1 MKTIQLPLF
10 PLHTVL
16 FPGGPLPLRIFEA
29 RYLDM
34 VSQCMQTDS
43 GFGVCMIRHG
53 REVGETASTENM
65 GVVARIVDWHQR
77 HDGLL
82 GITAIGEQRF
92 RIASVRIQDN
102 QLAVAKV
109 ELLGSAPSI
118 ELPDR
123 YLPLV
128 DMLMRLIDS
137 AGHHY
142 ASLPRHYADASWVS
156 YRLLE
161 LLPIEMVQKQ
171 LFLEMDDPLMRL
183 EELYQMLEGMQV
195 V

>member
-34 VSQCMQTDS
+34 VSQCLQTDS
-43 GFGVCMIRHG
+43 GFGVCMIHHG
-53 REVGETASTENM
+53 KEVGEAAITVEM

-82 GITAIGEQRF
+82 GITAIGERRF
-92 RIASVRIQDN
+92 KVASVRTQAN
-102 QLAVAKV
+102 HLAIAKV
-109 ELLGSAPSI
+109 ELMDDDPGM

-128 DMLMRLIDS
+128 DMLRRLIES

-142 ASLPRHYADASWVS
+142 ESLPRRFADASWVS
-156 YRLLE
+156 YRLIE
-161 LLPIEMVQKQ
+161 LLPIEMNQKQ
-171 LFLEMDDPLMRL
+171 LFLEMDDPIARL
-183 EELYQMLEGMQV
+183 EQLYNMLEGMQV

>member
-34 VSQCMQTDS
+34 VSQCLQTDS

-53 REVGETASTENM
+53 REVGEPASTENM
-65 GVVARIVDWHQR
+65 GVVARIIDWHQR

-109 ELLGSAPSI
+109 ELLGSDPSI

-128 DMLMRLIDS
+128 DMLMRLIES

-142 ASLPRHYADASWVS
+142 ASLPRHYADANWVS

-161 LLPIEMVQKQ
+161 LLPIEMGQKQ
-171 LFLEMDDPLMRL
+171 FFLEMDDPVARL

>member
-16 FPGGPLPLRIFEA
+16 FPGGPLPLRIFET

-34 VSQCMQTDS
+34 VSQCLRNDS

-53 REVGETASTENM
+53 REVGEPASTEET
-65 GVVARIVDWHQR
+65 GVVARITDWHQR

-82 GITAIGEQRF
+82 GITAIGQQRF
-92 RIASVRIQDN
+92 RIASVRVQAN

-109 ELLGSAPSI
+109 ELLGNDSSI

-142 ASLPRHYADASWVS
+142 ANLPRHYADANWVS
-156 YRLLE
+156 YRLVE
-161 LLPIEMVQKQ
+161 LLPIEMKQKQ
-171 LFLEMDDPLMRL
+171 LFLEMEDPLARL

>member
-34 VSQCMQTDS
+34 VSQCLQEDS

-53 REVGETASTENM
+53 REVGEPASTENM

-102 QLAVAKV
+102 QLAKKMGAEAKKRF
-109 ELLGSAPSI
+109 ENDFRA
-118 ELPDR
+118 E
-123 YLPLV
+123 
-128 DMLMRLIDS
+128 
-137 AGHHY
+137 
-142 ASLPRHYADASWVS
+142 
-156 YRLLE
+156 
-161 LLPIEMVQKQ
+161 EMVNKTRSIYKSA
-171 LFLEMDDPLMRL
+171 LKLEN
-183 EELYQMLEGMQV
+183 
-195 V
+195 

>member
-34 VSQCMQTDS
+34 VSQCLQTDT
-43 GFGVCMIRHG
+43 GFGVCMIREG
-53 REVGETASTENM
+53 REVGESASTENL
-65 GVVARIVDWHQR
+65 GVVARIIDWHQR

-82 GITAIGEQRF
+82 GITTIGEQRF
-92 RIASVRIQDN
+92 RIASVRIQEN

-109 ELLGSAPSI
+109 ELLGNDPPI

-128 DMLMRLIDS
+128 DMLMRLIES

-156 YRLLE
+156 YRLVE
-161 LLPIEMVQKQ
+161 LLPIEMRKKQ
-171 LFLEMDDPLMRL
+171 LFLEMDDPLARL

>member
-1 MKTIQLPLF
+1 MNTIQIPLF

-34 VSQCMQTDS
+34 VSQCLQTDS
-43 GFGVCMIRHG
+43 GFGVCMISHG
-53 REVGETASTENM
+53 REVGAPASTENM
-65 GVVARIVDWHQR
+65 GVVARIADWHQR

-82 GITAIGEQRF
+82 GITAIGVQRF
-92 RIASVRIQDN
+92 RIASVKVQDN
-102 QLAVAKV
+102 QLTVARV
-109 ELLGSAPSI
+109 ELLENDPVI

-123 YLPLV
+123 YLPMV

-142 ASLPRHYADASWVS
+142 ASLPRHYGDAGWVS

-161 LLPIEMVQKQ
+161 LLPIEMKQKQ
-171 LFLEMDDPLMRL
+171 LFLEMDDPIARL
-183 EELYQMLEGMQV
+183 EELFQMLEGMQV